1 MQKRVTKYK
10 AVMQRQDGAMYVSQ
24 GYGLDSSFLSYLF
37 DFENNRWDKFLETIT
52 TEKRFVELFPDDDE
66 DLKGWTH
73 IENIQYTGLKDKNGV
88 EIYEGDIA
96 KVLVAYTDY
105 DGCEYKRPSRVYN
118 HKTKYVNIAVSFEDG
133 TFILDTDYTDSL
145 GHTLWLWTQEDV
157 EVIGNI
163 YENPEL
169 INEVK

>member
-1 MQKRVTKYK
+1 MREIKFK
-10 AVMQRQDGAMYVSQ
+10 AVMQRQDGVMYVSQ

-66 DLKGWTH
+66 DLKGWSH
-73 IENIQYTGLKDKNGV
+73 IQNLQYTGKKDKNKT
-88 EIYEGDIA
+88 EIYEGYLLQSFYDDGEIHEVIWYEESA
-96 KVLVAYTDY
+96 SFRVATYLDNLH
-105 DGCEYKRPSRVYN
+105 G
-118 HKTKYVNIAVSFEDG
+118 G
-133 TFILDTDYTDSL
+133 TFAELFFMDDIN
-145 GHTLWLWTQEDV
+145 EECN

-169 INEVK
+169 LESK

>member
-1 MQKRVTKYK
+1 MQKRTTKYK
-10 AVMQRQDGAMYVSQ
+10 AVMQRQDGVMYVSQ

-52 TEKRFVELFPDDDE
+52 TEEKFVKLFPDDDE

-73 IENIQYTGLKDKNGV
+73 IENIQYTESNDKNNV
-88 EIYEGDIA
+88 EIYDGDILA
-96 KVLVAYTDY
+96 GINGTINGIGWKFGNYIVK
-105 DGCEYKRPSRVYN
+105 YKNGN
-118 HKTKYVNIAVSFEDG
+118 HNVPEWGNSENFNG
-133 TFILDTDYTDSL
+133 THWF
-145 GHTLWLWTQEDV
+145 

-169 INEVK
+169 SIGIK